1 MTITT
6 TSIIKNLLL
15 LFLIIVGLIYA
26 KIFLMPL
33 TIGGILATLFL
44 ASCHWLKA
52 KKPPKGIA
60 VLMCFLLL
68 VLIVTTLAFLLGW
81 KIAVL
86 TNDVSLLKQF
96 NFS

>member
-1 MTITT
+1 MTITI

-26 KIFLMPL
+26 KIFLVPL

-44 ASCHWLKA
+44 PFCHWLEA
-52 KKPPKGIA
+52 KKLPKGIA

-68 VLIVTTLAFLLGW
+68 LLIITMLAFLLGW
-81 KIAVL
+81 KVMAL
-86 TNDVSLLKQF
+86 TNDVT
-96 NFS
+96 